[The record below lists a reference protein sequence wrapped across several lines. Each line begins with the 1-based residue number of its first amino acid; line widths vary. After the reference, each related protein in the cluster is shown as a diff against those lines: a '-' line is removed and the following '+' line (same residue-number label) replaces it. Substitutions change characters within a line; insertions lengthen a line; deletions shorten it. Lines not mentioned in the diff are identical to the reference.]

1 MRGTTLAG
9 GDILHH
15 TKGIRDIKFADLTD
29 RELNKL
35 VEAEKFMNSQPDHA
49 SRGEEIILLAYKQK
63 S

>member
-1 MRGTTLAG
+1 M
-9 GDILHH
+9 HH